1 MKKIIVSVLLI
12 ICMCGCTN
20 ETLSKLPQPELS
32 EGQRG
37 QLGIDKNINES
48 TIDFYLDREDSVY
61 RDMRMLKDDGAYEN
75 IGGDSYISGFVKG
88 FEVVP
93 YPYLAPLSGLP
104 EEIGEGYTGKT
115 LFRIEAGKYVAN
127 YKESLDILE
136 YLFPKDKIIFLM
148 CGGGGYAGFTKNLLV
163 SLGWDENKIYNV
175 GGYWYYEGQN
185 YIEVKTDKYG
195 DTSYQFYKIPY
206 HNIDFDTLHEV

>member
-1 MKKIIVSVLLI
+1 
-12 ICMCGCTN
+12 MCGCTK

-115 LFRIEAGKYVAN
+115 LFRIEDGKYVAN

-136 YLFPKDKIIFLM
+136 YLFPKDKTIFLM
-148 CGGGGYAGFTKNLLV
+148 K
-163 SLGWDENKIYNV
+163 E
-175 GGYWYYEGQN
+175 
-185 YIEVKTDKYG
+185 KTILK
-195 DTSYQFYKIPY
+195 
-206 HNIDFDTLHEV
+206 